1 MTDTTPPKRGRG
13 RPRKTPEQAPAA
25 APASP
30 AERLRSDLRPSADT
44 SGPRRAAL
52 TLTAARSALSFRAE
66 LLRTAAELEDL
77 GELSPLVYSE
87 AFHARAAS
95 LSLLEQVRTMLPI
108 LPAEQFHILE
118 SERLELLRSALAGDL

>member
-13 RPRKTPEQAPAA
+13 RPRKTPEQAPAP

-30 AERLRSDLRPSADT
+30 AERLRTDLRPSADT

>member
-13 RPRKTPEQAPAA
+13 RPPKVRAEQDP

-30 AERLRSDLRPSADT
+30 AERLRTDLRPSADT

-95 LSLLEQVRTMLPI
+95 LSLLEQVRTMLPM